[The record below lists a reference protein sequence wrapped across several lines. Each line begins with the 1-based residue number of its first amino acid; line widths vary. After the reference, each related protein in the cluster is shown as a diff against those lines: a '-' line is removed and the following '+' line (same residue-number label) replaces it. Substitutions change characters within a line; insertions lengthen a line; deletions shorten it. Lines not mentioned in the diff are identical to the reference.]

1 LGDRR
6 VVAPRWICPALAL
19 PGQAFDL
26 VVEGCATTD
35 ARVRLTGAGDGLSV
49 TVESAEPVIGVGAHV
64 GHLTRLRCR
73 PESWPTVGQR
83 LWQLEITM
91 GHRREVAP
99 NSVCLLAGQPREI
112 TLVHTS
118 DLHLL
123 LAQEGRLVERRG
135 VARALVAA
143 INALKPDL
151 VLNTG
156 DLISRYGVNQARLS
170 DAQIRWQARQV
181 RRIFSALE
189 APMFVIPGNH
199 DLAFNASRAAWAE
212 EMGLPWGRDTD
223 DYCFDLGP
231 ARFIALDGRQYC
243 DEITGNKLAPERS
256 ETQKAWLRDALRS
269 SCSPSALRV
278 VFTHYD
284 YAGDIGPILAQ
295 EGCDLLLI
303 GHTNA
308 PPEGEAPWIDGHLSG
323 TLALRVWH
331 IRDGCAVPGQELTY
345 AQLGVAPPFDE
356 ALISE

>member
-1 LGDRR
+1 MGDRR
-6 VVAPRWICPALAL
+6 IVAPRWICPALAL

-26 VVEGCATTD
+26 VVEGRISAD
-35 ARVRLTGAGDGLSV
+35 ARVCLTRGGDEV
-49 TVESAEPVIGVGAHV
+49 PVAVESAEPVTGMGAYA
-64 GHLTRLRCR
+64 GPLTRLRCR

-83 LWQLEITM
+83 LWDLEIIM
-91 GHRREVAP
+91 GNRREVAP
-99 NSVCLLAGQPREI
+99 NSVCLLAEQPQEI
-112 TLVHTS
+112 TLAHTS

-123 LAQEGRLVERRG
+123 LAQDGRLAERRG
-135 VARALVAA
+135 VARALVDA

-170 DAQIRWQARQV
+170 DAQIRWQARQA

-199 DLAFNASRAAWAE
+199 DLAFEASRAACAE

-231 ARFIALDGRQYC
+231 TRFIALDGRQYC

-256 ETQKAWLRDALRS
+256 EAQKAWLRDALRS
-269 SCSPSALRV
+269 SPSESMRV
-278 VFTHYD
+278 VLTHYD
-284 YAGDIGPILAQ
+284 YAGDIGPILAE

-323 TLALRVWH
+323 TLALRVWR
-331 IRDGCAVPGQELTY
+331 IGDGRAIPGQELTY
-345 AQLGVAPPFDE
+345 AQLGVASPFDE
-356 ALISE
+356 ALLAE

>member
-26 VVEGCATTD
+26 VVEGRVSAD
-35 ARVRLTGAGDGLSV
+35 ARMRLTRAGDGLSV
-49 TVESAEPVIGVGAHV
+49 AVESAEPVTGVDPDAEPF
-64 GHLTRLRCR
+64 TRLRCR
-73 PESWPTVGQR
+73 PEAWPTVGQR
-83 LWQLEITM
+83 LFHLEIAT
-91 GHRREVAP
+91 GNRRAVAP
-99 NSVCLLAGQPREI
+99 NSVCLLAGQPAEI

-135 VARALVAA
+135 VARALVDA

-156 DLISRYGVNQARLS
+156 DLISRYGVDQARLS

-189 APMFVIPGNH
+189 APMFVVPGNH

-212 EMGLPWGRDTD
+212 EMGLPWRRDTD

-256 ETQKAWLRDALRS
+256 EAQKAWLRDALRS
-269 SCSPSALRV
+269 SCSSSALRL

-284 YAGDIGPILAQ
+284 YAGDIGPILAE

-308 PPEGEAPWIDGHLSG
+308 PPEGGAPWIDGHLSG

-331 IRDGCAVPGQELTY
+331 IGDGRAVPGQELSY
-345 AQLGVAPPFDE
+345 AQLGVALPFDE
-356 ALISE
+356 ALLSG

>member
-6 VVAPRWICPALAL
+6 VVTPRWICPALAL

-26 VVEGCATTD
+26 VVEGRVSAD
-35 ARVRLTGAGDGLSV
+35 ARVCLTRGGDEV
-49 TVESAEPVIGVGAHV
+49 PVAVESAEPVTGVGAYA
-64 GHLTRLRCR
+64 GPLTRLCCR
-73 PESWPTVGQR
+73 PESWPTEGQR
-83 LWQLEITM
+83 LFHLEIAT
-91 GHRREVAP
+91 GNRREVAP
-99 NSVCLLAGQPREI
+99 NSVCLLAGQPKEI
-112 TLVHTS
+112 MLVHTS

-135 VARALVAA
+135 VARALVDA

-156 DLISRYGVNQARLS
+156 DVISRYGVDQARLS
-170 DAQIRWQARQV
+170 DAQIGWQARQV

-189 APMFVIPGNH
+189 APMFVVPGNH

-212 EMGLPWGRDTD
+212 EMGLPWGRSTD

-256 ETQKAWLRDALRS
+256 EAQKAWLRQALRS
-269 SCSPSALRV
+269 SRSPAVLRV
-278 VFTHYD
+278 VFSHYD
-284 YAGDIGPILAQ
+284 YAGDIGPILAE

-303 GHTNA
+303 GHTNT
-308 PPEGEAPWIDGHLSG
+308 PSKGEAPWIYGHLSG

-331 IRDGCAVPGQELTY
+331 IGDGRAVTGQELTY

-356 ALISE
+356 ALLFA